1 MDAAER
7 TSLVDQLRA
16 SRDTLLEA
24 VAGVSDA
31 QAKFRAAPDKWSIE
45 DVVEHLAIA
54 EHGMYRLITAH
65 YEPLDAPA
73 DRSREQII
81 AQRGVNRDD
90 KLTAPERAR
99 PKGRYGS
106 LSSALKQFQENR
118 ERTIGY
124 IADCQDDLRMRS
136 TEHLLGKLSCHEC
149 LLVLIAHPIR
159 HAGQIREIRQS
170 LGYPS

>member
-31 QAKFRAAPDKWSIE
+31 QAKFRAAPDKWSIQ
-45 DVVEHLAIA
+45 DVVEHVAVA

-73 DRSREQII
+73 DRTREQTF
-81 AQRGVNRDD
+81 AQRGLNRGE
-90 KLTAPERAR
+90 KLSAPERVR

-118 ERTIGY
+118 ERTMRY

-149 LLVLIAHPIR
+149 LMILIVHPIR
-159 HAGQIREIRQS
+159 HAGQIREIKQS